1 MQTSSS
7 PAARSGRDV
16 GMQHTGIAGELPLV
30 LDFILTAVG
39 SGRATAPRLHAK
51 TSAATLR
58 IDVLSAP
65 CENEAF
71 ELFQNEAY
79 ERLSTLIRSSA
90 VTHSHWRVNNRG
102 WHCTLPPKVALCAGI
117 AYPREQTKSECSFE
131 NKKLLNDGELK

>member
-1 MQTSSS
+1 M
-7 PAARSGRDV
+7 
-16 GMQHTGIAGELPLV
+16 GMQHTGIACKLPLIP
-30 LDFILTAVG
+30 DFILTAVG

-90 VTHSHWRVNNRG
+90 VSHSHRKCQQSWMALHFASRG
-102 WHCTLPPKVALCAGI
+102 HTLRWHCLSTRANRFGVQL
-117 AYPREQTKSECSFE
+117 
-131 NKKLLNDGELK
+131 

>member
-1 MQTSSS
+1 M
-7 PAARSGRDV
+7 

-90 VTHSHWRVNNRG
+90 VSHSHRRVNNRG
-102 WHCTLPPKVALCAGI
+102 WHCTSPPEVTHCAGI
-117 AYPREQTKSECSFE
+117 AYPREQTDLECSFE
-131 NKKLLNDGELK
+131 HRKLLHDLEVINKEVEGNC